1 MFEQSRWTSDGRWRR
16 ERLATGPA
24 VLQTG
29 KGQMTDNTAIQRIQE
44 LDRERTELFE
54 QAKEAALRRA
64 TQAVEDLNALGL
76 KYRLVETGSAAG
88 TKGTGKKPQP
98 KRQPEKKGTA
108 RPPG

>member
-1 MFEQSRWTSDGRWRR
+1 
-16 ERLATGPA
+16 
-24 VLQTG
+24 
-29 KGQMTDNTAIQRIQE
+29 MTDNTAIQRIPE
-44 LDRERTELFE
+44 LDRERAELFE
-54 QAKEAALRRA
+54 QAREEALRRA

-88 TKGTGKKPQP
+88 TIGKKPQP

>member
-16 ERLATGPA
+16 ERHATGPA

-44 LDRERTELFE
+44 LDRERAELFE
-54 QAKEAALRRA
+54 QAKEEALRLA
-64 TQAVEDLNALGL
+64 TQAVEDLNALDL

-88 TKGTGKKPQP
+88 AKGAGKKPQP
-98 KRQPEKKGTA
+98 KPSAEKKSAT